1 VICRQPFVLRRKGT
15 DDFFNQFKEEDIQMS
30 KRILFSVFTAVLF
43 WSTVIVLAQEQ
54 AAAPAFKEGDT
65 WQFNISRKGQI
76 ASSTDQND
84 GMYELSVTQGAVKLY
99 DVNGGQKTEIPIQPD
114 GPTQVLLGLVGK
126 SNQRPDLKFPL
137 SAGQKWTYQYET
149 RPAGLSRDQ
158 RRSVEVNV
166 AGIEQVNTPAGS
178 FKAYKIIRSE
188 SWSTT
193 GRGGGTGG
201 GSSTTTYF
209 YSPETRSIVKAS
221 LVNENNPGTVERELI
236 KFTPGN

>member
-1 VICRQPFVLRRKGT
+1 MNKL
-15 DDFFNQFKEEDIQMS
+15 
-30 KRILFSVFTAVLF
+30 ILSVGFAVSLF
-43 WSTVIVLAQEQ
+43 WSSAGILAQEQ
-54 AAAPAFKEGDT
+54 AAAPAHKEGDT

-76 ASSTDQND
+76 GSSTDQNE
-84 GMYELSVTQGAVKLY
+84 GMYELSVAQGAVKLY
-99 DVNGGQKTEIPIQPD
+99 DVNGGQKNELSIQPD
-114 GPTQVLLGLVGK
+114 GATQALLRLVGK

-137 SAGQKWTYQYET
+137 SVGQKWTYQYET
-149 RPAGLSRDQ
+149 RPAGLPRDQ

-166 AGIEQVNTPAGS
+166 AGMEQVTTPAGS
-178 FKAYKIIRSE
+178 FKAYKLIKSE

-209 YSPETRSIVKAS
+209 YSPETRSIVKLS
-221 LVNENNPGTVERELI
+221 IVSENNPGTVETELI